1 MFILNMAEILNL
13 KYAVCTS
20 NLCEP
25 EANVINSSKHS
36 VTHSFFLL
44 LALYDVI
51 EREDP

>member
-1 MFILNMAEILNL
+1 MFILNMAEFLNL

-25 EANVINSSKHS
+25 EANVLDSSKHCYS
-36 VTHSFFLL
+36 QFFLL